1 MILNYYKTAFRNY
14 RKKFFNTLVLWVGFS
29 AGVAAF
35 FSISIFIFQEF
46 SYDRFHKNTDRIFRL
61 QQNHYSNN
69 TLTNSTVASNFAIG
83 SSMAAQF
90 SEIESYATVFKN
102 KSLLIYNEEIFKED
116 RSAYVSHNFFRFFSF
131 KLLQGSDSLAL
142 SKPYSIVLSETMAR
156 KIFKDE
162 NPIGKT
168 VSFKGR
174 YTGEITGVFQDM
186 PENSHMNF
194 HILLPL
200 ETWKIFANKSIL
212 EYPWRW
218 DGLVTYILL
227 ADKAQRTN
235 LESKI
240 PHLIEKE
247 NGEWLRESKQQL
259 EIKLQPLLSIHL
271 NSNFNDEL
279 SVNGSYQLVILL
291 LVLAVAILGIS
302 WINFTNLT
310 TTRFMD
316 RAKEAGIRKILGG
329 DRRQLIWQFL
339 FESFVIN
346 LLVLLSA
353 IGMVYFLLPLFS
365 IVLEK
370 DLPVSTML
378 HPHFVMGTVLFLIFS
393 SLLTGLYPAFAVSGI
408 AVAEVVK
415 GKFRSSKRG
424 KLLRQAS
431 VFIPFVSAFVLL
443 VSILVVHR
451 QLELLQQHNLGFDPA
466 GKLVVRDSEIYDSL
480 YSSRVSAFKKE
491 VNNVAGIE
499 NSTYISHVPGD
510 FIDYY
515 NDGVRVGADKSK
527 LNEYRFIT
535 VDEHFTE
542 TLGLPLLAGNNF
554 VSTTQPKKEIF
565 INETASSIFGFESP
579 DHAIGQQVVVS
590 HDTVLIK
597 GVVSN
602 YYHQTPKT
610 NIPPTYYLYNPSG
623 GYYYLLSFNQ
633 TKEGLAEKVKT
644 LFQEIF
650 PGQPFIYFFLEDH
663 YKKQYG
669 YEEKL
674 TKAISFF
681 LIVLVVIS
689 CVGLFSYAAYDT
701 QNRMKEVGI
710 RKVMGASSLHII
722 WMLLRRYLLPVAVAL
737 GLGLPLALF
746 MINYWLE
753 NYPTRITIDWWFIA
767 LPILSILAVA
777 VATIS
782 GHAWKAVRTNPAS
795 TLRNE

>member
-1 MILNYYKTAFRNY
+1 MILNYCKTAIRNY
-14 RKKFFNTLVLWVGFS
+14 RKRFFNTLILWIGFS

-35 FSISIFIFQEF
+35 FILSIFIFQEF
-46 SYDRFHKNTDRIFRL
+46 SYDRFHQYADRIFRL

-83 SSMAAQF
+83 SSMATQF
-90 SEIESYATVFKN
+90 PEIESFATVMKN
-102 KSLLIYNEEIFKED
+102 KSLLIYNEEVFKED
-116 RSAYVSHNFFRFFSF
+116 RSAYVSQNFFKFFSF
-131 KLLQGSDSLAL
+131 KLLRGSDSLAL
-142 SKPYSIVLSETMAR
+142 KRPYSIVLSGTMAH

-162 NPIGKT
+162 DPIGKT

-174 YTGEITGVFQDM
+174 YTGEVTGVFQDM

-194 HILLPL
+194 HVLLPI
-200 ETWKIFANKSIL
+200 ETWKIFANKSVL

-227 ADKAQRTN
+227 ADKGQRKS

-240 PHLIEKE
+240 PRLIEKE

-259 EIKLQPLLSIHL
+259 EINLQPLLSIHL
-271 NSNFNDEL
+271 TSNFNDEL
-279 SVNGSYQLVILL
+279 GINGSYQLVILL
-291 LVLAVAILGIS
+291 LVLAVAILCIS
-302 WINFTNLT
+302 WINFMNLT

-316 RAKEAGIRKILGG
+316 RTKEAGLRKILGG
-329 DRRQLIWQFL
+329 NRQQLIGQFL
-339 FESFVIN
+339 FESFIIN

-353 IGMVYFLLPLFS
+353 IGLVYFLLPVFS
-365 IVLEK
+365 NVLEK
-370 DLPVSTML
+370 DLPVSIML
-378 HPHFVMGTVLFLIFS
+378 NPYFIGGTVLFLFLS
-393 SLLTGLYPAFAVSGI
+393 SLITGLYPAFAVSGI
-408 AVAEVVK
+408 AVADVVK

-424 KLLRQAS
+424 KFLRQAS
-431 VFIPFVSAFVLL
+431 VFIPFISAFMLL
-443 VSILVVHR
+443 VSILVVYR

-480 YSSRVSAFKKE
+480 YSSRVSTFKKE
-491 VNNVAGIE
+491 VVRLAGIE

-515 NDGVRVGADKSK
+515 NDGVRIGADQSK

-542 TLGLPLLAGNNF
+542 TLGLPLLAGKNF
-554 VSTTQPKKEIF
+554 ISTTQPKREIF
-565 INETASSIFGFESP
+565 INETASSVFGFETP
-579 DHAIGQQVVVS
+579 DHAVGQKVVVS
-590 HDTVLIK
+590 HDTVIIK
-597 GVVSN
+597 GVLSN
-602 YYHQTPKT
+602 YYHQAPKT
-610 NIPPTYYLYNPSG
+610 VIPPTYYLYNPSG
-623 GYYYLLSFNQ
+623 GYYYLLSFSN
-633 TKEGLAEKVKT
+633 TKEGLAERVKT
-644 LFQEIF
+644 LFHEVF

-669 YEEKL
+669 NEEKL
-674 TKAISFF
+674 SKTISFF
-681 LIVLVVIS
+681 LILLVIVS
-689 CVGLFSYAAYDT
+689 CVGLYSYAAYDT

-710 RKVMGASSLHII
+710 RKVMGASSLNIV
-722 WMLLRRYLLPVAVAL
+722 WMLLKRYLLPVSIAL
-737 GLGLPLALF
+737 GLGLPLTLF

-753 NYPTRITIDWWFIA
+753 NYPTRIAIEWWLIG

-777 VATIS
+777 VTTIS
-782 GHAWKAVRTNPAS
+782 GHAWKAIRVNPAS

>member
-1 MILNYYKTAFRNY
+1 MILNYCKTAIRNY
-14 RKKFFNTLVLWVGFS
+14 RKRFFNTLILWIGFS

-35 FSISIFIFQEF
+35 FILSIFIFQEF
-46 SYDRFHKNTDRIFRL
+46 SYDRFHQYADRIFRL

-83 SSMAAQF
+83 SSMATQF
-90 SEIESYATVFKN
+90 PEIESFATVMKN
-102 KSLLIYNEEIFKED
+102 KSLLIYNEEVFKED
-116 RSAYVSHNFFRFFSF
+116 RSAYVSQNFFKFFSF
-131 KLLQGSDSLAL
+131 KLLRGSDSLAL
-142 SKPYSIVLSETMAR
+142 KRPYSIVLSGTMAH

-162 NPIGKT
+162 DPIGKT

-174 YTGEITGVFQDM
+174 YTGEVTGVFQDM

-194 HILLPL
+194 HVLLPI
-200 ETWKIFANKSIL
+200 ETWKIFANKSVL

-227 ADKAQRTN
+227 ADKGQRKS

-240 PHLIEKE
+240 PRLIEKE

-259 EIKLQPLLSIHL
+259 EINLQPLLSIHL
-271 NSNFNDEL
+271 TSNFNDEL
-279 SVNGSYQLVILL
+279 GINGSYQLVILL
-291 LVLAVAILGIS
+291 LVLAVAILCIS
-302 WINFTNLT
+302 WINFMNLT

-316 RAKEAGIRKILGG
+316 RTKEAGLRKILGSN
-329 DRRQLIWQFL
+329 RQQLIGQFL
-339 FESFVIN
+339 FESFIIN

-353 IGMVYFLLPLFS
+353 IGLVYFLLPVFS
-365 IVLEK
+365 NVLEK
-370 DLPVSTML
+370 DLPVSIML
-378 HPHFVMGTVLFLIFS
+378 NPYFIGGTVLFLFLS
-393 SLLTGLYPAFAVSGI
+393 SLITGLYPAFAVSGI
-408 AVAEVVK
+408 AVADVVK

-424 KLLRQAS
+424 KFLRQAS
-431 VFIPFVSAFVLL
+431 VFIPFISAFMLL
-443 VSILVVHR
+443 VSILVVYR

-480 YSSRVSAFKKE
+480 YSSRVSTFKKE
-491 VNNVAGIE
+491 VVRLAGIE

-515 NDGVRVGADKSK
+515 NDGVRIGADQSK

-542 TLGLPLLAGNNF
+542 TLGLPLLAGKNF
-554 VSTTQPKKEIF
+554 ISTTQPKREIF
-565 INETASSIFGFESP
+565 INETASSVFGFETP
-579 DHAIGQQVVVS
+579 DHAVGQKVVVS
-590 HDTVLIK
+590 HDTVIIK
-597 GVVSN
+597 GVLSN
-602 YYHQTPKT
+602 YYHQAPKT
-610 NIPPTYYLYNPSG
+610 VIPPTYYLYNPSG
-623 GYYYLLSFNQ
+623 GYYYLLSFSN
-633 TKEGLAEKVKT
+633 TKEGLAERVKT
-644 LFQEIF
+644 LFHEIF

-669 YEEKL
+669 NEVKL
-674 TKAISFF
+674 SKAISFF
-681 LIVLVVIS
+681 LILLVIVS
-689 CVGLFSYAAYDT
+689 CVGLYSYAAYDT

-710 RKVMGASSLHII
+710 RKVMGASSLNIV
-722 WMLLRRYLLPVAVAL
+722 WMLLKRYLLPVSIAL
-737 GLGLPLALF
+737 GLGLPLTLF

-753 NYPTRITIDWWFIA
+753 NYPTRIAIEWWLIG

-777 VATIS
+777 VTTIS
-782 GHAWKAVRTNPAS
+782 GHAWKAIRVNPAS